1 MNALKSIVLASAALA
16 AAASSAETVV
26 WKGGSKAAALT
37 AANWDPAG
45 SPGAPNEALITN
57 TVTFTDSDSSKWW
70 RFSRVTVSNNSTV
83 TYSAGARFSCTTDM
97 SYLTPDKEC
106 FIDVVT
112 GSTFKPGYVI
122 GYRTATFVKIGGGTI
137 QTAHIGHGGNDNTFN
152 ILRIKE
158 GKAITS
164 DGNGGGIYAKTSLRV
179 DAGAVLVLNGAN
191 AIDVSA
197 GTYGGQALVTVNGV
211 LNCGGVPQRVDGLTG
226 SGVVT
231 NAAAGLTLRMFK
243 QGQNEFSGRI
253 FGWLDVA
260 PVSSAP
266 AGACLVIGDAD
277 TLKYADL
284 TVTPSAAIPNPIK
297 FKPGIGVFYVR
308 RFPADM
314 TFYDTEGNP
323 VELRRTFSQN
333 LYVDASRPDDS
344 GDGLTRATAYK
355 TLAAAMASPNLTAAS
370 GEYNVVHVA
379 PGVYSNGT
387 MGASTDLSRV
397 VIPANVSLESDA
409 GAEHTFIIGQ
419 VSANPPAGCQGCG
432 LGAVRCANLATGARI
447 QGFTLTGGH
456 TYATASNKGVSG
468 GGVYCAGPGSIVAD
482 CIISNNVSFRGGG
495 GYQGTYIR
503 TKILSNTAT
512 EIGSGLYASCTL
524 HNCIFDDNDR
534 TGFYCPSWPAYMY
547 NCVFG
552 PRGSSIRADGTTDEK
567 RAHAYNTI
575 FMSPIVAQSVGTAKK
590 MTLHNCVTM
599 DTVPGDVTI
608 DADCTVTNG
617 FANAAAKFK
626 WLGFDEDFKPVK
638 SMPGCIVDGG
648 IDSYYKLSELEG
660 AAIDMGGNP
669 RFSGAAIDKG
679 PYEVDVT
686 RAYVSL
692 EDAGGGIAAEG
703 ISPGITNLP
712 AGGSVSFTL
721 RRTFD
726 SAALCTGITVNGEF
740 FDFDDYPDG
749 WTTNITNGARAD
761 SLDIYAVYAAKPTM
775 WVDEVRGSD
784 SNAGYHPSCP
794 KKTLAAAFTPTLPSG
809 SVVYVK
815 PGWYTNGTMNSTSDS
830 GYGTQLCRVM
840 VPNGVSLIALEG
852 ADKTFIGGKASPN
865 PPAADR
871 YGCGSNSVRC
881 VTLGGSGALLRGF
894 TCFGG
899 RVNCS
904 STTTA
909 YGYNGGGVKGPGV
922 AEDCVFTNCVAVR
935 GGGASGMTGCSR
947 CRFVNC
953 GSVSIG
959 TAMNECS
966 GAYNCVFGSCGGYI
980 TLYTK
985 PVVNCTFLPSNT
997 GNAIYYQPTGSNPVS
1012 LAGPS
1017 NVVNSAILCN
1027 PYHYGNKQP
1036 SYTHCLFLSGTDI
1049 SGVPLGEGAI
1059 VIQSSKAAALENLKM
1074 NADGSLQKGSPL
1086 IDVGENLLY
1095 TNVQANAGAADMSGG
1110 QRIYNRTIDIGAYEY
1125 DWRGDFAEALR
1136 NPRRALAVTAASENV
1151 TTNAADGVTLS
1162 DGDSLSVAW
1171 EHAGDRTHD
1180 FSFVVEVSGE
1190 GVLTYSVAGGEPVEV
1205 AAGGEPRTVEI
1216 KDVSGTLDVR
1226 FDFAGEGSAV
1236 VSQFKRSGYGLM
1248 LMLK

>member
-26 WKGGSKAAALT
+26 WKGGSSGAALT

-45 SPGAPNEALITN
+45 SPSAPNEALITN
-57 TVTFTDSDSSKWW
+57 TVTFTDSSQNTWW

-83 TYSAGARFSCTTDM
+83 TYSAGARFASASSAADL
-97 SYLTPDKEC
+97 SPDKEC
-106 FIDVVT
+106 FVDVVT
-112 GSTFKPGYVI
+112 GSQFKPGYII
-122 GYRTATFVKIGGGTI
+122 GQAVDGTASQATFVKLGGGTLE
-137 QTAHIGHGGNDNTFN
+137 TGHIGHGGNFFKNVW
-152 ILRIKE
+152 LKE
-158 GKAITS
+158 GKTII
-164 DGNGGGIYAKTSLRV
+164 NGGLDNGFMATTGIKV
-179 DAGAVLVLNGAN
+179 DAGAELVLKGAN
-191 AIDVSA
+191 CIVADSKCK
-197 GTYGGQALVTVNGV
+197 ALVTVNG
-211 LNCGGVPQRVDGLTG
+211 LLDLSGTAQKMDGLSGTG
-226 SGVVT
+226 VIT
-231 NAAAGLTLRMFK
+231 NASAGITLRMVR

-253 FGWLDVA
+253 FGWLNVEPDA
-260 PVSSAP
+260 TAP
-266 AGACLVIGDAD
+266 ASACLVIGDANA
-277 TLKYADL
+277 LKYADL
-284 TVTPSAAIPNPIK
+284 TVTPTETIPNPVK

-308 RFPADM
+308 RFPTDM
-314 TFYDTEGNP
+314 TFYDTDGNE
-323 VELRRTFSQN
+323 VELRASNRD

-370 GEYNVVHVA
+370 GEYNIVHVA

-387 MGASTDLSRV
+387 MGASDDLSRV
-397 VIPANVSLESDA
+397 VVPANVSLESDA

-432 LGAVRCANLATGARI
+432 LGAVRCAKLASGARI

-468 GGVYCAGPGSIVAD
+468 GGVSCAGAGSIVAD

-503 TKILSNTAT
+503 TKILSNIAT
-512 EIGSGLYASCTL
+512 EIGSGLYAGCTL
-524 HNCIFDDNDR
+524 HNCIFDGNGG
-534 TGFYCPSWPAYMY
+534 TGYYCPSWSAYIY

-552 PRGSSIRADGTTDEK
+552 PRGTSIRADGKTDAV

-575 FMSPIVAQSVGTAKK
+575 FMSPIVAQSVGTDKK

-599 DTVPGDVTI
+599 DAVPADTDI
-608 DADCTVTNG
+608 DDDCTVTNG

-660 AAIDMGGNP
+660 AEIDMGGNP

-712 AGGSVSFTL
+712 AGGSIAFTL

-726 SAALCTGITVNGEF
+726 SAALCTGFTVNGEF
-740 FDFDDYPDG
+740 FDFEDYPDG

-830 GYGTQLCRVM
+830 GYDTQLSRVM
-840 VPNGVSLIALEG
+840 VPNGVSLISLEG
-852 ADKTFIGGKASPN
+852 ADKTFIGGAASPN
-865 PPAADR
+865 PPADNR
-871 YGCGSNSVRC
+871 KGCGPDSIRC
-881 VTLGGSGALLRGF
+881 VTLGGSSALLRGF

-904 STTTA
+904 TTDA
-909 YGYNGGGVKGPGV
+909 AKGYNGGGVKGSGV

-935 GGGASGMTGCSR
+935 GGGASSVTACRR

-953 GSVSIG
+953 SAVSIG

-966 GAYNCVFGSCGGYI
+966 GAYNCVFASCGGYI

-997 GNAIYYQPTGSNPVS
+997 GNATYYTGSGTW
-1012 LAGPS
+1012 AYGPS
-1017 NVVNSAILCN
+1017 NVLNSAILCD
-1027 PYHYGNKQP
+1027 PYYSGNNKNAT
-1036 SYTHCLFLSGTDI
+1036 YTHCVFLSGTAI
-1049 SGVPLGEGAI
+1049 SGVPLGEGSI
-1059 VIQSSKAAALENLKM
+1059 VIQSTKAAALENLKM

-1086 IDVGENLLY
+1086 IDVGVNLLY

-1136 NPRRALAVTAASENV
+1136 NPRRALAVMAASENV

-1162 DGDSLSVAW
+1162 GGDSLSVEW

-1205 AAGGEPRTVEI
+1205 AASGEPQTIEI
-1216 KDVSGTLDVR
+1216 RDVSGTLDVR